1 MIYSN
6 SATITTHGLHDS
18 YHQPCGNGT
27 EKCTI
32 DFLLTY
38 LDSISI
44 STLIEYVVLQP
55 SVLVS
60 YTYTHTYIYIY
71 TCYYY
76 IYTHTGCMCLQY
88 IWLVFHR
95 LSSRSSVLPSCACPR
110 WWHVGSDV
118 TASRKEQ
125 QGSAGSESLELQK
138 IPTNRGVQTCHSM
151 KG

>member
-60 YTYTHTYIYIY
+60 YTYTHTYIYIHV
-71 TCYYY
+71 TITY
-76 IYTHTGCMCLQY
+76 IHIPVACAYSIYDWYFTDSPQDPQFFPAV
-88 IWLVFHR
+88 LVPGGDMLEVMSRHR
-95 LSSRSSVLPSCACPR
+95 EKNSKGLRARRVWNFRKSQRIVVSK
-110 WWHVGSDV
+110 HV
-118 TASRKEQ
+118 
-125 QGSAGSESLELQK
+125 
-138 IPTNRGVQTCHSM
+138 IP
-151 KG
+151 